1 MMLLL
6 SKEDIR
12 KVFTMKDAIEAD
24 KRAFRLL
31 AEGKC
36 NAPLRTNIQAPKHDG
51 CFLFSMTGMP
61 SVCGESP
68 QGA

>member
-31 AEGKC
+31 AKGKSQE
-36 NAPLRTNIQAPKHDG
+36 I
-51 CFLFSMTGMP
+51 SGMW
-61 SVCGESP
+61 SRVN
-68 QGA
+68 